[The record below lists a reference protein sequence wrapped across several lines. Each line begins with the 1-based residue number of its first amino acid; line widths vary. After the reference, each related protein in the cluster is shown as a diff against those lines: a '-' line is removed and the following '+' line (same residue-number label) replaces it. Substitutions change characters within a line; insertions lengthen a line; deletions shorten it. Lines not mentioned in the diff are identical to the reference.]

1 MFLSLK
7 IYVFKIQRQL
17 LSRNTTMVAFEYA
30 SVSWY
35 PENSPCWILQ
45 AKFPLVNSRRKT
57 PPSESPLGIP
67 QFFFLF
73 NLSIGE
79 ISLQDLQA
87 CVSISLFIQ

>member
-1 MFLSLK
+1 MFLKFRDSCFQGTPLWLLLNM
-7 IYVFKIQRQL
+7 L
-17 LSRNTTMVAFEYA
+17 LSHGIRKIPPVEF
-30 SVSWY
+30 SWL
-35 PENSPCWILQ
+35 N
-45 AKFPLVNSRRKT
+45 F
-57 PPSESPLGIP
+57 PLGIP